1 MFIILG
7 FYAFEEI
14 FRAAEVELEDQ
25 TLMAE
30 VQLDVDLKKAASKA
44 FREARLLVEDTL
56 RMPGTNC
63 IKIGLQGKLILGDYF
78 QENRTSR
85 RPFLLLRISFP
96 GRPIFIQLPS
106 APAETEYDRLLHFCS
121 PKVIKLIKIL
131 EHSAE
136 ELRPPT
142 DGDEQGG
149 NSIETI
155 LA

>member
-14 FRAAEVELEDQ
+14 FRAAEEELEDQ
-25 TLMAE
+25 TTMAE

-63 IKIGLQGKLILGDYF
+63 IKIGLQGKLILRDYF

-96 GRPIFIQLPS
+96 GRAIFIQFI
-106 APAETEYDRLLHFCS
+106 PAAMAADLLTHFPCG
-121 PKVIKLIKIL
+121 P
-131 EHSAE
+131 
-136 ELRPPT
+136 
-142 DGDEQGG
+142 
-149 NSIETI
+149 
-155 LA
+155 

>member
-14 FRAAEVELEDQ
+14 FRAAEEELEDQ
-25 TLMAE
+25 TQMAE

-63 IKIGLQGKLILGDYF
+63 IKIGLQGKLILRDYF

-85 RPFLLLRISFP
+85 RPFLLLRTTFP
-96 GRPIFIQLPS
+96 GRPIF
-106 APAETEYDRLLHFCS
+106 Y
-121 PKVIKLIKIL
+121 
-131 EHSAE
+131 
-136 ELRPPT
+136 
-142 DGDEQGG
+142 
-149 NSIETI
+149 TI
-155 LA
+155 HP